1 MLDTILEKI
10 EGNAGSDM
18 AVVMAGYQP
27 QMEELFR
34 NCKASSF
41 AHQFLSEML
50 SCLLAP
56 ISIRL
61 YRCQLC
67 LPHSNPHTLLV

>member
-1 MLDTILEKI
+1 MRCCDVTPCPPQVLDTILEKI

-34 NCKASSF
+34 NCKARRGSVGQAACF
-41 AHQFLSEML
+41 
-50 SCLLAP
+50 
-56 ISIRL
+56 
-61 YRCQLC
+61 
-67 LPHSNPHTLLV
+67 T